1 MDARSRRIEFRDRA
15 QMARKVQSEIISAD
29 NAIKK
34 LDSVPIQDQS
44 QLIKYRQN
52 ITVPAVWIADQGVR
66 VGNIPM
72 IPPEKIVELDKYI
85 KDNISATNIEG
96 GDLDEV

>member
-1 MDARSRRIEFRDRA
+1 MDARSRRIDFKDRTKI
-15 QMARKVQSEIISAD
+15 ARKVQSEIISAE

-34 LDSVPIQDQS
+34 LDSIPIENES

-52 ITVPAVWIADQGVR
+52 ITVPAVWIADQGIR

-72 IPPEKIVELDKYI
+72 IPPEKIVELNKYI
-85 KDNISATNIEG
+85 KDSTTNIDG
-96 GDLDEV
+96 GDLDV